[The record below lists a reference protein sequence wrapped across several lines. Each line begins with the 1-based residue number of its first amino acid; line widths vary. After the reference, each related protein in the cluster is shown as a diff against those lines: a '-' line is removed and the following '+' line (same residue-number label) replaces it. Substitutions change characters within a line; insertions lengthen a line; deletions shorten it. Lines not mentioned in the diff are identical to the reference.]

1 MRQRRSLNRED
12 KAMRVLGIMS
22 GTSIDSVDYA
32 VCEIASPSEIKFV
45 EHWSAKFPNALKDQI
60 HRAARNETTTYE
72 LGDLHHDLGRFYAA
86 SAGSPKVDLVGLH
99 GQTVFHNPAKATLQI
114 GEPAYLAEQLRVP
127 VISNFRAADIAAG
140 GQGAPLA
147 TIFHRHVFARKG
159 QHIAVNN
166 LGGIS
171 NVTSLDWRT
180 GLEPRILAFDTGPA
194 NILLDMA
201 SGHFFQQDFD
211 QDGAIARSG
220 TINEDVWIQLS
231 KHPFFAKK
239 PPKSTGREM
248 FGESFFVDVL
258 KHNLSAPDLLATLT
272 EVTALSIGMNYEWFL
287 PKPLDA
293 VILVGGGSQNK
304 HLATR
309 IGASLHSLDPN
320 TRIETAADHGWDPQV
335 IEASAFALL
344 AWLTWHKQPG
354 NLPDTTGAKGP
365 RILGQIT
372 S

>member
-1 MRQRRSLNRED
+1 
-12 KAMRVLGIMS
+12 MS
-22 GTSIDSVDYA
+22 GTSIDGVDYA
-32 VCEIASPSEIKFV
+32 VCEIVSPSEIQFV
-45 EHWSAKFPNALKDQI
+45 EHWSAQFPKSLKDRL
-60 HRAARNETTTYE
+60 HRAARNEATTYE
-72 LGDLHHDLGRFYAA
+72 LGDLHHDLGRYYAQ
-86 SAGSPKVDLVGLH
+86 SAGRPKVHLVGLH
-99 GQTVFHNPAKATLQI
+99 GQTVFHNPGNATLQL
-114 GEPAYLAEQLRVP
+114 GEPAYLTEQLRVP

-180 GLEPRILAFDTGPA
+180 GPEPRILAFDTGPA
-194 NILLDMA
+194 SVLLDMA
-201 SGHFFQQDFD
+201 SRHFFQKDYD
-211 QDGAIARSG
+211 QEGAIARSG
-220 TINEDVWIQLS
+220 TINEDVLVQLL
-231 KHPFFAKK
+231 KHPFFAKQ

-248 FGESFFVDVL
+248 FGESFFRDVL

-272 EVTALSIGMNYEWFL
+272 EVTAFSIGMNYEWFL

-293 VILVGGGSQNK
+293 VILAGGGSQNK
-304 HLATR
+304 HLVSR
-309 IGASLHSLDPN
+309 ISASLLSLDPN
-320 TRIETAADHGWDPQV
+320 TRIETTADHGWDTQV

-344 AWLTWHKQPG
+344 AWLTFHKQPG

-365 RILGQIT
+365 RILGQTT